1 MASISVAGDS
11 SGSITI
17 AAPAVAGSGTLTL
30 PTGTDT
36 LVGKATT
43 DTLTNKTLGT
53 GTVFPAGAVL
63 QVVSATT
70 STAVS
75 SSSSAYADS
84 GLTATITPT
93 SATSKI
99 LVLFNQNIFKSSGNA
114 GNNINI
120 KIFRGATDLGVFA
133 HTQLYTGTAI
143 EVYASCGANY
153 LDSPATIS
161 ATTYKTQ
168 FRNSGN
174 YALVT
179 CQPDSNGQSTITLM
193 EIAG

>member
-1 MASISVAGDS
+1 M
-11 SGSITI
+11 
-17 AAPAVAGSGTLTL
+17 
-30 PTGTDT
+30 
-36 LVGKATT
+36 
-43 DTLTNKTLGT
+43 
-53 GTVFPAGAVL
+53 
-63 QVVSATT
+63 QVVQGTYATQVSN
-70 STAVS
+70 STTT
-75 SSSSAYADS
+75 YADS
-84 GLTATITPT
+84 GLTATITPKFN
-93 SATSKI
+93 TSKI
-99 LVLFNQNIFKSSGNA
+99 LVLFNQNIYKSSGNVN
-114 GNNINI
+114 NNINI

-143 EVYASCGANY
+143 EVYAGCGANY